1 MLTKMGNKLKWAY
14 VGPTLVKFGSAELLG
29 QILARI
35 NQISQVNKPQEQNKL
50 LLNWVLGQKWDKL
63 LGLIQVGSTEYQ
75 VKQKVNLNSL
85 VGGGCMELVLWCGV
99 HWVGHKTPPKWW
111 CWDWA
116 DGAGQYPCPAVVF
129 EGEWGPQQKS

>member
-1 MLTKMGNKLKWAY
+1 M
-14 VGPTLVKFGSAELLG
+14 GPTLVKFGSAELLG

-63 LGLIQVGSTEYQ
+63 LGLIQVGSTEFQ

-85 VGGGCMELVLWCGV
+85 VGGGLG
-99 HWVGHKTPPKWW
+99 KPN
-111 CWDWA
+111 
-116 DGAGQYPCPAVVF
+116 
-129 EGEWGPQQKS
+129 

>member
-1 MLTKMGNKLKWAY
+1 

-85 VGGGCMELVLWCGV
+85 VGGGLEKLTYGV
-99 HWVGHKTPPKWW
+99 
-111 CWDWA
+111 
-116 DGAGQYPCPAVVF
+116 
-129 EGEWGPQQKS
+129 WGPQWWSQNTTQVMVLRW